1 MFNAASLLTQS
12 SLIRLNW
19 IEIFRF
25 FVCFV
30 LYIAQNLFCF
40 VIFRFLSLAALS
52 AYICSRGL
60 KILGFWVFQ

>member
-1 MFNAASLLTQS
+1 MKDWVGL
-12 SLIRLNW
+12 
-19 IEIFRF
+19 RF

-30 LYIAQNLFCF
+30 LKMVQNLFCF
-40 VIFRFLSLAALS
+40 ITFRFLALAALS